1 MRKQKIKSGFYKKY
15 EQDKKKRKENKQ
27 DKDNVI
33 VIKED
38 KETAITTIFR
48 GIGSVFR
55 VIVYILLFIL
65 SSIGLTAIANEDI
78 RIRLIE
84 ILNFMK

>member
-15 EQDKKKRKENKQ
+15 EQDKKKKGNKQ

-38 KETAITTIFR
+38 NETAITTIFR

-78 RIRLIE
+78 RRRLIE
-84 ILNFMK
+84 ILNFLS